1 MDFVHLHLHSEYS
14 LLDGACRIAD
24 IPKAAKAAGHTAVAI
39 TDHGNLYGAVAFFKA
54 CRAEGIKPIIGCE
67 VYVAPRTRF
76 DKEGKR
82 DASGN
87 HLILLC
93 KNQTG
98 YENLIYMVS
107 KSFTEGF
114 YQKPRIDLDLLRTH
128 ADGLIALSACLAGYI
143 PRAIVSGDFAGAR
156 QYARTLADIFGAGNF
171 YLELQDHGIPEQREV
186 NAELIAMAKELSLP
200 LVATND
206 VHYLR
211 KLDAEHQAVMMCIQT
226 GRTLAEGKPIGFETE
241 EFYYKSTS
249 DMERLFG
256 DVPEA
261 LANTARIA
269 DMCDFE
275 FRFGNLYLPKIAAEN
290 GKTPFEQLRA
300 YAFAGLEQKIEG
312 GYIRLDTNNKEDY
325 TARAEYELSVIE
337 SMGFTDYILIVRDY
351 VTYAKTHGIAVGPGR
366 GSGAGSLVNY
376 LIGITDVDPLR
387 FDLLFER
394 FLNPE
399 RVSMPDIDVDFCY
412 ERRDEVLRYVSE
424 HYGAEHV
431 AQIVTFGT
439 MAARASIRD
448 VGRVFGMSYA
458 EVDRVANLVPRAIGV
473 TLADALKQKELKA
486 LYESDANV
494 ARLIDTARALEGMP
508 RHASTHAA
516 GVVITDKEVSSYV
529 PLSVNGD
536 TIVTQFDMDTV
547 AELGLV
553 KFDFLGLRYL
563 TIIADAERMVRA
575 SVPDFD
581 IKKIPYDDK
590 KTYALI
596 SEGRTDGVFQLESK
610 GMKQV
615 LMRLCPDSIDDVIAA
630 IALYRPGPMDS
641 IPQYIER
648 RHGRDKSEYKNPALE
663 RILGKTY
670 GCIVYQEQV
679 MEIFREIAGYSLGK
693 ADIVRRA
700 MSKKK
705 ASVMEA
711 ERQVFVGG
719 AMERGMTEADAVA
732 LFEDMASFASYAF
745 NKSHAASY
753 AVLCYET
760 AYLKAHYMSEY
771 MAALLTSVL
780 GDFGK
785 TAAYI
790 GECTKAGIA
799 VLPPDINESE
809 TAFSAGGGA
818 IRFGLL
824 ALKGVGRLF
833 VDQLIADRRQNGA
846 FKSFEDFVTR
856 MGGYDLNKRQVE
868 SLIKSGAFD
877 SLGIYRSRL
886 LASYEKIIE
895 NAQSKNRAEID
906 GQIDIFAMADAG
918 AAAAAPV
925 RFDYPNIPEFTLRE
939 KLMLEKECS
948 GMYFSGHVLNDYAKH
963 IESLSAARI
972 ADILA
977 IAEED
982 AELPY
987 RDKQPVAIAGIVTK
1001 KTVKTTKNGDS
1012 MAFVTVEDR
1021 TGEIEVVVFARQYL
1035 GSAGLLVTESPIV
1048 VRGTISVRDE
1058 EKPKILMNSC
1068 ERLLTDDEFAKDRP
1082 QTLYLRVAST
1092 DTPAAVQALA
1102 ELRRAPGDRPVVL
1115 YDISHARY
1123 VRLADCKVHI
1133 SDSLCGTLAALLGPD
1148 NVVVR

>member
-14 LLDGACRIAD
+14 LLDGACRIVD

-39 TDHGNLYGAVAFFKA
+39 TDHGNLYGAVAFFKT
-54 CRAEGIKPIIGCE
+54 CRAEGVKPIIGCE

-93 KNQTG
+93 KNQKG

-156 QYARTLADIFGAGNF
+156 QYARTLAGIFGEGNF

-186 NAELIAMAKELSLP
+186 NAELITMAKELSLP

-211 KLDAEHQAVMMCIQT
+211 RLDAEHQAVMMCIQT

-241 EFYYKSTS
+241 EFYYKSTAE
-249 DMERLFG
+249 MEKLFG

-261 LANTARIA
+261 LANTVRIA
-269 DMCDFE
+269 DACDFE
-275 FRFGNLYLPKIAAEN
+275 FMFGNLYLPKIAVSN
-290 GKTPFEQLRA
+290 GKTPFEQLRTFT
-300 YAFAGLEQKIEG
+300 FAGLDKKIEG
-312 GYIRLDTNNKEDY
+312 GYIRLDTHQKKDY
-325 TARAEYELSVIE
+325 IARAEYELSVIE

-439 MAARASIRD
+439 MAARAAIRD

-458 EVDRVANLVPRAIGV
+458 EVDRVANLVPRAPGV

-486 LYESDANV
+486 LYVSDANV

-516 GVVITDKEVSSYV
+516 GVVITDREVFSYV

-536 TIVTQFDMDTV
+536 TIVTQFDMDMV

-563 TIIADAERMVRA
+563 TIIADAERMVRTRE
-575 SVPDFD
+575 PGFD

-648 RHGRDKSEYKNPALE
+648 RHGRDKTEYKNPALE
-663 RILGKTY
+663 KILGKTY

-711 ERQVFVGG
+711 ERQVFVRG
-719 AMERGMTEADAVA
+719 AVERGMTEADATA

-785 TAAYI
+785 TAEYI

-809 TAFSAGGGA
+809 TAFSAKGGA

-833 VDQLIADRRQNGA
+833 VDQLIADRRQNGL

-877 SLGIYRSRL
+877 SLGVYRSRL

-906 GQIDIFAMADAG
+906 GQIDIFAMAGAG

-925 RFDYPNIPEFTLRE
+925 RFAYPDIPEFSLRE
-939 KLMLEKECS
+939 KLTLEKECS

-977 IAEED
+977 SAD
-982 AELPY
+982 ADIEPPY
-987 RDKQPVAIAGIVTK
+987 RDKQPVTIAGIVTK

-1035 GSAGLLVTESPIV
+1035 GSAGVLVTENPVIV
-1048 VRGTISVRDE
+1048 HGTVSVRDE

-1068 ERLLTDDEFAKDRP
+1068 ERLLTDAEFAADKP
-1082 QTLYLRVAST
+1082 KTLYLRVAST

-1102 ELRRAPGDRPVVL
+1102 ALRRAPGDRPVVL
-1115 YDISHARY
+1115 YDLAKARY
-1123 VRLADCKVHI
+1123 VRLADCRVQI
-1133 SDSLCGTLAALLGPD
+1133 SDSLCGTLAALLGKD

>member
-14 LLDGACRIAD
+14 LLDGACRIVD

-54 CRAEGIKPIIGCE
+54 CRAEGVKPIIGCE

-93 KNQTG
+93 KNQKG

-156 QYARTLADIFGAGNF
+156 QYARTLAGIFGEGNF

-211 KLDAEHQAVMMCIQT
+211 RLDAEHQAVMMCIQT

-249 DMERLFG
+249 EMEKLFG

-261 LANTARIA
+261 LANTVRIA
-269 DMCDFE
+269 DSCDFE
-275 FRFGNLYLPKIAAEN
+275 FRFGNLYLPKIAVSN

-300 YAFAGLEQKIEG
+300 FTFAGLAKKIEG
-312 GYIRLDTNNKEDY
+312 GYIRLDTHQKEDY
-325 TARAEYELSVIE
+325 IARAEYELSVIE

-424 HYGAEHV
+424 RYGAEHV

-439 MAARASIRD
+439 MAARAAIRD

-458 EVDRVANLVPRAIGV
+458 EVDRVANLVPRAPGV

-486 LYESDANV
+486 LYVSDANV

-516 GVVITDKEVSSYV
+516 GVVITDREVFSYV

-563 TIIADAERMVRA
+563 TIIADAERMVRTRE
-575 SVPDFD
+575 PGFD

-648 RHGRDKSEYKNPALE
+648 RHGRDKTEYKNPALE
-663 RILGKTY
+663 KILGKTY

-711 ERQVFVGG
+711 ERQVFVRG
-719 AMERGMTEADAVA
+719 AVERGMTEADATA

-785 TAAYI
+785 TAEYI

-809 TAFSAGGGA
+809 TAFSAKGGA

-833 VDQLIADRRQNGA
+833 VDQLIADRRQNGL

-877 SLGIYRSRL
+877 SLGVYRSRL

-906 GQIDIFAMADAG
+906 GQIDIFAMAGAG

-925 RFDYPNIPEFTLRE
+925 RFAYPDIPEFSLRE
-939 KLMLEKECS
+939 KLTLEKECS

-963 IESLSAARI
+963 IESLPAARI

-977 IAEED
+977 SAD
-982 AELPY
+982 ADIEPPY
-987 RDKQPVAIAGIVTK
+987 RDKQPVTIAGIVTK

-1035 GSAGLLVTESPIV
+1035 GSAGVLVTENPVIV
-1048 VRGTISVRDE
+1048 HGTVSVRDE

-1068 ERLLTDDEFAKDRP
+1068 ERLLTDAEFAADKP
-1082 QTLYLRVAST
+1082 KTLYLRVAST

-1102 ELRRAPGDRPVVL
+1102 ALRRAPGDRPVVL
-1115 YDISHARY
+1115 YDLAKARY
-1123 VRLADCKVHI
+1123 VRLADCRVQI
-1133 SDSLCGTLAALLGPD
+1133 SDSLCGTLAALLGKD

>member
-14 LLDGACRIAD
+14 LLDGACRIVD

-54 CRAEGIKPIIGCE
+54 CRAEGVKPIIGCE

-93 KNQTG
+93 KNQKG

-156 QYARTLADIFGAGNF
+156 QYARTLAGIFGEGNF

-211 KLDAEHQAVMMCIQT
+211 RLDAEHQAVMMCIQT

-249 DMERLFG
+249 EMEKLFG

-261 LANTARIA
+261 LANTVRIA
-269 DMCDFE
+269 DSCDFE
-275 FRFGNLYLPKIAAEN
+275 FRFGNLYLPKIAVSN

-300 YAFAGLEQKIEG
+300 FTFAGLDKKIEG
-312 GYIRLDTNNKEDY
+312 GYIRLDTHQKEDY
-325 TARAEYELSVIE
+325 IARAEYELSVIE

-424 HYGAEHV
+424 RYGAEHV

-439 MAARASIRD
+439 MAARAAIRD

-458 EVDRVANLVPRAIGV
+458 EVDRVANLVPRALGV

-486 LYESDANV
+486 LYVSDANV

-516 GVVITDKEVSSYV
+516 GVVITDREVFSYV

-536 TIVTQFDMDTV
+536 TIVTQFDMETV

-563 TIIADAERMVRA
+563 TIIADAERMVRTRE
-575 SVPDFD
+575 PGFD

-596 SEGRTDGVFQLESK
+596 SDGRTDGVFQLESK

-648 RHGRDKSEYKNPALE
+648 RHGRDKTEYKNPALE
-663 RILGKTY
+663 KILGKTY

-711 ERQVFVGG
+711 ERQVFVRG
-719 AMERGMTEADAVA
+719 AVERGMTEADATA

-785 TAAYI
+785 TAEYI

-809 TAFSAGGGA
+809 TAFSAKGGA

-833 VDQLIADRRQNGA
+833 VDQLIADRRQNGL

-877 SLGIYRSRL
+877 SLGVYRSRL

-906 GQIDIFAMADAG
+906 GQIDIFAMAGAG

-925 RFDYPNIPEFTLRE
+925 RFAYPDIPEFSLRE
-939 KLMLEKECS
+939 KLTLEKECS

-977 IAEED
+977 SAD
-982 AELPY
+982 ADTEPLY
-987 RDKQPVAIAGIVTK
+987 RDKQPVTIAGIVTK

-1035 GSAGLLVTESPIV
+1035 GSAGVLVTENPVIV
-1048 VRGTISVRDE
+1048 HGTVSVRDE

-1068 ERLLTDDEFAKDRP
+1068 ERLLTDAEFAADKP
-1082 QTLYLRVAST
+1082 KTLYLRVAST

-1102 ELRRAPGDRPVVL
+1102 ALRRAPGDRPVVL
-1115 YDISHARY
+1115 YDLAKARY
-1123 VRLADCKVHI
+1123 VRLADCRVQI
-1133 SDSLCGTLAALLGPD
+1133 SDSLCGTLAALLGKD